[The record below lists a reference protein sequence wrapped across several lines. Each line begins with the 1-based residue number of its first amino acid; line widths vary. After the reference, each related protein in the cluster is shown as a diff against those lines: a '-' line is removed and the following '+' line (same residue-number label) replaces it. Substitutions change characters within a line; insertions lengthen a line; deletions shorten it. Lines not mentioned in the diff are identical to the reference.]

1 LLAGPLAAIL
11 PPVDINKP
19 LKPLRNV
26 QCSNSLV
33 YPGTSKDTNT

>member
-1 LLAGPLAAIL
+1 
-11 PPVDINKP
+11 VDINKP